1 MLRNMANEVTGIMG
15 KVRPRGG
22 KTILAQG
29 LRAWGTS
36 SRIFGGNSDVGRALY
51 VLSISPS
58 SSMDRRPT
66 ALY

>member
-1 MLRNMANEVTGIMG
+1 MANEVTGIWARSALEAA
-15 KVRPRGG
+15 KP
-22 KTILAQG
+22 ILAQG
-29 LRAWGTS
+29 LRLGYEQPN
-36 SRIFGGNSDVGRALY
+36 FGGNSDVGRALY